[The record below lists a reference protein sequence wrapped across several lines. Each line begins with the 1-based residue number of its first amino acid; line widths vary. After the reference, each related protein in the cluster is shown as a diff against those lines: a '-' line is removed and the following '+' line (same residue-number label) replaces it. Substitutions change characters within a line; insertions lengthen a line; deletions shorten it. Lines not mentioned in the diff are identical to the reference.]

1 MWVYTGFG
9 FEVRRRGGETI
20 AELQTRKAARAY
32 VAYLDRLGARKR
44 VVFKNGR
51 GEMKFAFFA
60 R

>member
-1 MWVYTGFG
+1 MVRTGYG

-20 AELQTRKAARAY
+20 AELKTRKAARAY
-32 VAYLDRLGARKR
+32 IAYLDRMGARKR

-51 GEMKFAFFA
+51 GETKFAFFA